1 MRKHKILFFDEADVL
16 FSKRTEIKESNDKYS
31 NMEIAFLLQKME
43 EYEGV
48 SILATNYLQNFDSAF
63 RRRISDIIDFPL
75 PDAGLRRKMW
85 QSMIPEKLPVS
96 EEIDFDFLAEQFE
109 VSGSIIKSALIYASF
124 LAAETQEPLLTMGGI
139 LRGLGHELEKSG
151 KKLGRDDYGEYG
163 HLF

>member
-1 MRKHKILFFDEADVL
+1 MAILFFDEADVL

-75 PDAGLRRKMW
+75 PDTDLRKKMW
-85 QSMIPEKLPVS
+85 KYMIPDRLPVS
-96 EEIDFDFLAEQFE
+96 EEMDFEFLAKQFE
-109 VSGSIIKSALIYASF
+109 LSGSMIKNSLIYASF
-124 LAAETQEPLLTMGGI
+124 LAAQAGEPLLTMERI
-139 LRGLGHELEKSG
+139 LRGIGHELEKSG
-151 KKLGRDDYGEYG
+151 RKLSRDDYGEYG